1 MPKKIMKVPIG
12 IPVLDDTFSGI
23 YVGHV
28 TFLTGASGEGREV
41 AAGTALNNY
50 YRLDEQVL
58 AVFAES
64 TDHIALRA
72 REVGYDLEKAAE
84 IGALSTLYHAYKPG
98 EVLSVRESLEEIIEE
113 AHRCSANVLF
123 IQDARPWLEVH
134 PVSAAPERVAEFIST
149 LEESLAGTSLRR
161 REEGVGG
168 DEGPVLG
175 RHPVPPRQAGQ
186 LLHEG
191 AHLHRTDG
199 ERPPA
204 IRDAAEVR
212 AAGRVREG
220 RGSRGRP
227 NVLGRIPDSCRT
239 TGDAGSCGVLLPW
252 GRSGDYGHD
261 AVHTRPDFA
270 SRAAARTRARIR
282 ARARACT
289 RAYARTCARARARKE
304 RLYELFVR

>member
-149 LEESLAGTSLRR
+149 LEE
-161 REEGVGG
+161 
-168 DEGPVLG
+168 
-175 RHPVPPRQAGQ
+175 
-186 LLHEG
+186 
-191 AHLHRTDG
+191 HLHRTDG

-289 RAYARTCARARARKE
+289 RAYARACARARARKE
-304 RLYELFVR
+304 RPYELFVR

>member
-149 LEESLAGTSLRR
+149 LEESGLTTIVALPEPMKVLTYIGLTANVHLPYETPLKFVPREGFVKDADPEAVPTFSDEYQTPAERQETPAVAASFSHGADQAIMDMTQSILGQISHLAPPPAPAPVSAPAPVPAPAPTPVPAPAPVPERR
-161 REEGVGG
+161 DRTNYSFADAETETKKRAKYSFAAAMKEEG
-168 DEGPVLG
+168 
-175 RHPVPPRQAGQ
+175 
-186 LLHEG
+186 
-191 AHLHRTDG
+191 
-199 ERPPA
+199 
-204 IRDAAEVR
+204 
-212 AAGRVREG
+212 
-220 RGSRGRP
+220 
-227 NVLGRIPDSCRT
+227 
-239 TGDAGSCGVLLPW
+239 
-252 GRSGDYGHD
+252 
-261 AVHTRPDFA
+261 
-270 SRAAARTRARIR
+270 
-282 ARARACT
+282 
-289 RAYARTCARARARKE
+289 
-304 RLYELFVR
+304 